1 MVSLSAE
8 KKIFSIVPGATCI
21 TTDCHADIIKKK
33 YMHYVASDGWLC
45 IVCHKEPK
53 EGIHAFELRAKG
65 SDLCFKCHDEKNFEG
80 ITLHGPVTE
89 GKCLECH
96 QPHGSNIPAHVRADQ
111 PKLCLDCHSV
121 EIIDTKG
128 IPLPST
134 KELFDTKEMNLHKP
148 FAEGKCTAC
157 HLPHPADSYRRFKGN
172 YPGQFY
178 ASYTDETYDSCLR
191 CHEDLSSHLSQ
202 SRTLTDTWFRN
213 GNLNLHYRHVNR
225 AKGRT
230 CRTCHHHHGSRNS
243 RLVRET
249 FTFGKKK
256 LTIEYEKTETGG
268 TCVPGCHVPVQYDRY
283 EPVVNA
289 MKTSPREGRDAT
301 PEELKLSRERDRKRI
316 EEEQAENE
324 KPIVESLPQSNQE
337 RGGTMK
343 SRVKTPSPRPSPP
356 Q

>member
-324 KPIVESLPQSNQE
+324 KPIVESLPQSNQ